1 MTIRRSPW
9 PQLDVLQQEMN
20 RLFDGYPGNGTRR
33 AATYPPVNL
42 WQGTDGVAL
51 AVSLPGYQPEHV
63 EITTTGNTVTIKGHR
78 PVMEMKE
85 GQVRVIGERHTGEFL
100 RSFELPFDVD
110 AERTTATFRNGI
122 LMVSLARPEQEKPRK
137 IQIKVGQ

>member
-63 EITTTGNTVTIKGHR
+63 EITTTGNTVTIKGQET
-78 PVMEMKE
+78 PKLTLE
-85 GQVRVIGERHTGEFL
+85 
-100 RSFELPFDVD
+100 VD
-110 AERTTATFRNGI
+110 LERTTATFRNGI